1 MVLGLV
7 CLLRGDKVGATD
19 EAAWTQAEVKLC
31 RRVPAEFP
39 IVRADPFLVT
49 GDIGAP
55 VLRGLVERTVR
66 PCTEALYREFFQ
78 KRPDFII
85 TIFLFKDDESY
96 RSWSRK
102 LFAQEPT
109 TKFGYYLAGEQALL
123 MNIATGSG
131 TLVHEMVHPLM
142 AVDFPRSPAW
152 FNEGMGSLFEQCVI
166 REGPSI
172 RGLVNWRLPIL
183 QQAIGTPAYVPL
195 EKLLGTTPEEFY
207 GLQGGAGYAE
217 ARYLLLYVQ
226 EQPLSGSGARPA
238 GGMRTGGGTVPPQPT
253 SAAGAS
259 TPKGT
264 ESLEQLYAHFRE
276 HFDEDPTG
284 RKSLEAVLGK
294 PLTEIES
301 AWLSWVRTLR
311 WPEAAP

>member
-1 MVLGLV
+1 
-7 CLLRGDKVGATD
+7 VGAVD
-19 EAAWTQAEVKLC
+19 EAAWKEAEAKL
-31 RRVPAEFP
+31 RGRVPAQFT

-49 GDIGAP
+49 GDIEAP
-55 VLRGLVERTVR
+55 ALRGLVDHTVR
-66 PCTEALYREFFQ
+66 PCAEALYREFFQ
-78 KRPDFII
+78 KRPEFII

-152 FNEGMGSLFEQCVI
+152 FNEGMGSLFEQCVVL
-166 REGPSI
+166 EGPSI

-183 QQAIGTPAYVPL
+183 QQAIGTATYVPL
-195 EKLLGTTPEEFY
+195 EKLLKTTTGEFY
-207 GLQGGAGYAE
+207 GLPGGAGYAE

-226 EQPLSGSGARPA
+226 EQGRL
-238 GGMRTGGGTVPPQPT
+238 T
-253 SAAGAS
+253 
-259 TPKGT
+259 
-264 ESLEQLYAHFRE
+264 QLYVHFRE
-276 HFDEDPTG
+276 HVADDPTG

-294 PLTEIES
+294 PLAEIES
-301 AWLSWVRTLR
+301 AWLTWVLTLR
-311 WPEAAP
+311 SSSADTVDR